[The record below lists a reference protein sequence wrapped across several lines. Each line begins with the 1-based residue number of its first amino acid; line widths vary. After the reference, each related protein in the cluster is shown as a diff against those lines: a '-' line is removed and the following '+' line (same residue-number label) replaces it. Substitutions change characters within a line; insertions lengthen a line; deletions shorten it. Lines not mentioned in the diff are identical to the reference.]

1 MLDLARRYSLLNN
14 DPCLRVNRLECA
26 EKVKTVKVRLIEHK
40 VTATRRRS
48 REEQRGGMFGCF
60 FHLLNIA

>member
-1 MLDLARRYSLLNN
+1 MFDLARRYSLLNN
-14 DPCLRVNRLECA
+14 DPCLRVNRFERA
-26 EKVKTVKVRLIEHK
+26 EKVKAVKVCLIEHK
-40 VTATRRRS
+40 VAASRWRS